1 MLNVIMNEEPQ
12 TQFKLFLKTYKFFI
26 LFALILLIGSILFM
40 INEGALD
47 IAITSAFYN
56 SSLPLGQR
64 FVLMEVQPWKFLNDQ
79 NDYFEYFLY
88 LTLLPMIIIGL
99 IGLISKKQWKFLLR
113 YGLYAFFSA
122 VLGPGVVVN
131 FIFKDLWGRPR
142 PRQTVLWPNSLDAD
156 NYNWY
161 SLWKPVFLEDPS
173 LVGQGKSF
181 PSGHVA
187 LLAIY
192 ILFFFMFMHPVLW
205 ANLFKKGKE
214 KTKIRIFST
223 FKWLGLV
230 LSIIVG
236 IFTGIGRIVVGAHH
250 ASDVLW
256 SFGMVYVIN
265 AIFYYL
271 IFQIPKFEKKLI
283 LEYKFP
289 SELF

>member
-1 MLNVIMNEEPQ
+1 MLEEQ
-12 TQFKLFLKTYKFFI
+12 EKHQNLFKSFLKTYRFFI
-26 LFALILLIGSILFM
+26 VFLLIMLIGSILFM

-47 IAITSAFYN
+47 IAITNVFYN
-56 SSLPLGQR
+56 SSLPLGNR
-64 FVLMEVQPWKFLNDQ
+64 FFLMEAQPWKFLNDE

-88 LTLLPMIIIGL
+88 LTLIPMILIGL
-99 IGLISKKQWKFLLR
+99 IGLIMKKQWKFLLR

-122 VLGPGVVVN
+122 VVGPGIVVN

-142 PRQTVLWPNSLDAD
+142 PRQTVLWPNSLTAD
-156 NYNWY
+156 NYEWY
-161 SLWKPVFLEDPS
+161 ALWKPVFLEDPS
-173 LVGQGKSF
+173 LIGQGKSF

-187 LLAIY
+187 LLAIFV
-192 ILFFFMFMHPVLW
+192 IFFFMFMHPVLW

-214 KTKIRIFST
+214 KTKIRLFST

-236 IFTGIGRIVVGAHH
+236 ILTGIGRIVVGAHH

-256 SFGMVYVIN
+256 SFGMVYIVN

-271 IFQIPKFEKKLI
+271 IFQIPKFEKKLA
-283 LEYKFP
+283 LEHNF
-289 SELF
+289 SI